1 MKTSLSS
8 ITNLSISPRGR
19 KLPVS
24 IYEFVATV
32 LSEYALSNLKV
43 DSNDSAF
50 HSISSYFVGGEIL
63 AKDLIQKLLIIPEI
77 ASIFDCFPSMGNGK
91 EYDYAVWSQF
101 LSDTT
106 WEYDGKSSVFVFK
119 EHTYAM
125 ENKVL
130 ILEKEPDGL
139 FAKRLH
145 CEATEQYY
153 GRIGPG
159 AREDKTAIQTPP
171 IFTPRPQEV
180 TLQDKDVEKA
190 VSDADFFTLDE
201 SLQGADPQQ
210 REAITSGIDKN
221 LIILAGAGSGKT
233 RTLVARLAYLRAV
246 KKIPLNRILLLTF
259 TVAAAAEMRSRGKS
273 LVDVI
278 YSNIAPTKKST
289 VNARTIDSFVIQL
302 VNTYYPQMG
311 FSQKPVIYYSDNVET
326 KQQKIQMLSEIIRE
340 NKLEG
345 IFRFYLA
352 GAGTQPEKL
361 GRLLSDLI
369 DYARGL
375 PINCAGFDFL
385 LQQYQE
391 HQRASGKIMGFTEAS
406 LFVRDAIMQEDSPVK
421 KGIIGKYSC
430 ILIDEFQD
438 VNVLQNSIFEPFYD
452 VGSINFTFVGD
463 DDQSIYYW
471 RGSDNTIIKNL
482 IGKPNCKTTYLL
494 TNYRNNPNI
503 VEAGNAI
510 LSTIQNRAKKGK
522 PIRANRAT
530 GEKIRVTTYNSK
542 FTNLVNEINILLA
555 SGKSAD
561 EICILSRDRRTAN
574 SIRDELTAAD
584 IAVSK
589 EDSIIVLSDMYR
601 EMKAILSILNAY
613 NITASAKE
621 LRLITQSVNVTERH
635 IQKIVKGR
643 CTEVE
648 CEDSLK
654 KVKALSDEVRLNQ
667 ITSLADAVD
676 RFSIKAGELY
686 EGRVN
691 EHHSDEVFEQ
701 FEEYCQNTSAPWPV
715 PRAQLKEI
723 FSTFEDNAKKRAV
736 SGKPLTPGV
745 RISTIHSAKGLEYD
759 IVIITGLSAGQYPNT
774 EQIDRKYAERNEQ
787 LKTFQE
793 SRACY
798 YRQKQELDQSVFP
811 TLLEECDSPI
821 FTEAERDRMQ
831 DFQQELFDMRDGLL
845 TLSADGVEEYL
856 DAYVYFMTPLIAQ
869 YSSDIAKLNTE
880 LLNKQSEAEE
890 MKEQIL
896 VATSDTA
903 EDESNYNSQLEEL
916 CKSIADIGESI
927 ERLKIKRNR
936 FFEATAN
943 LNNFYVQCLTVKGL
957 LADMARADE
966 IEELQQELKVE
977 REQRTNEERRLFY
990 VAVTR
995 ARDYL
1000 YLCYEAG
1007 TQPSEFI
1014 RLIPEKLK
1022 AEHIMMTLEEERDY
1036 RRIAIGIDVSKGKST
1051 VCGMKP
1057 GGEIVYTPFEV
1068 QHTREGM
1075 SELVSLLHNSG
1086 EEVRAVLESTGSY
1099 HCPVVAALLENGIFV
1114 SVINSLRMKRFC
1126 SQSIRKVKTDRID
1139 AMQIA
1144 LYGLAYWQEL
1154 QPTRLPEDTYREL
1167 QLLARQYYQMTSILI
1182 KAKVDFN
1189 AICDQVL
1196 PGMQELMNDHAGRHK
1211 LSDFVLQYCHTTHIL
1226 EMGETRFRKDYCKW
1240 AEKKGYR
1247 NCERMAMLIF
1257 ATAQNGIPVLPNAP
1271 STQIVIT
1278 EAIRVLHTVEASR
1291 DAILTQMQALA
1302 KTLPEYSLVREMPCI
1317 GDTLAPRLI
1326 AEIGDVRRFHSKRA
1340 LIAYAGIDAP
1350 PYQSGKFCA
1359 NNRHISKR
1367 GNRYLRK
1374 TGYEVMQSYVMHK
1387 PANDPIFTF
1396 IEKKRGEGK
1405 SGKLAMVAG
1414 LNKFLRVY
1422 YGKVTE
1428 LYRSLSAIE

>member
-406 LFVRDAIMQEDSPVK
+406 LFVRDAIMQ
-421 KGIIGKYSC
+421 
-430 ILIDEFQD
+430 
-438 VNVLQNSIFEPFYD
+438 
-452 VGSINFTFVGD
+452 
-463 DDQSIYYW
+463 
-471 RGSDNTIIKNL
+471 
-482 IGKPNCKTTYLL
+482 
-494 TNYRNNPNI
+494 
-503 VEAGNAI
+503 
-510 LSTIQNRAKKGK
+510 
-522 PIRANRAT
+522 
-530 GEKIRVTTYNSK
+530 
-542 FTNLVNEINILLA
+542 
-555 SGKSAD
+555 
-561 EICILSRDRRTAN
+561 
-574 SIRDELTAAD
+574 
-584 IAVSK
+584 
-589 EDSIIVLSDMYR
+589 
-601 EMKAILSILNAY
+601 
-613 NITASAKE
+613 
-621 LRLITQSVNVTERH
+621 
-635 IQKIVKGR
+635 GR

-1350 PYQSGKFCA
+1350 PYQSGKFRA